1 MDKSLYLDG
10 KVLTVKELKE
20 FLNDV
25 PDDYIVT
32 GGTLREWD
40 FGGNLD
46 SIDVF
51 TYNDKNMVNFT
62 LLKLY

>member
-1 MDKSLYLDG
+1 MDKNLYLDG

-25 PDDYIVT
+25 PDDYLVT
-32 GGTLREWD
+32 GGTLQEWD
-40 FGGNLD
+40 FGNNLN